1 MCEQPRIQWHRQGDL
16 PQKGPKWNSPLSNM
30 LEMIAFD
37 RFTIA
42 KTWPLINGLGT
53 TLLVWYTRLP
63 VPRGLPNP
71 IFVCTNKRTCSFS
84 SVIASISYKFFHWS
98 RPHVGLAIRAILR
111 GWVNCTKFQ
120 RYSLVS
126 GHVFMPV
133 SVQAWET
140 WLSEHLVQA
149 MVNYPEAVM
158 LGNHHWKPALKM
170 LLFNQEYNSSAS
182 QLAMVN

>member
-1 MCEQPRIQWHRQGDL
+1 M
-16 PQKGPKWNSPLSNM
+16 
-30 LEMIAFD
+30 
-37 RFTIA
+37 
-42 KTWPLINGLGT
+42 
-53 TLLVWYTRLP
+53 
-63 VPRGLPNP
+63 
-71 IFVCTNKRTCSFS
+71 
-84 SVIASISYKFFHWS
+84 
-98 RPHVGLAIRAILR
+98 GLAIRAILR

-158 LGNHHWKPALKM
+158 LGNHLQTMKTKVILNCAL
-170 LLFNQEYNSSAS
+170 
-182 QLAMVN
+182 